1 MNEVEEILQ
10 KIIQIRDDGACE
22 TRVADYLIRL
32 LQIHDI
38 KTRVIRFSGNCSG
51 FIAEIGNNRGPVL
64 AFVGHE
70 DTTLLD
76 NSTEQA
82 TVPANDSKID
92 RKIYGQEVAGLEVSL
107 AAAVFALI
115 ELKEKKVPL
124 KGKFRVY
131 GTIGNENSTVGIRKM
146 IAAGLAS
153 DLDALVVSEPSGM
166 KIQTLAKIAPK
177 LEKLGII
184 SKNDAV
190 ELLKRNQIVEQ
201 HFLESAR
208 RGALSYDVI
217 SQGKA
222 AQSSSCVEANAIN
235 SLLAFIQEQNTYFEN
250 LSNQES
256 LILGPTT
263 PVITKI
269 SGSKQLRTMPE
280 KAKLSVFVRT
290 IPEISNEQLIKQ
302 LEQIIKG
309 INLKFSAKLSLKIN
323 FKHEPLILSPDSR
336 ISQITRKVSEQQL
349 HQKLTFIGTA
359 NGKNASQF
367 VRTNPRLDVLV
378 IGPGNASYQVNQYVN
393 SKVFRNFI
401 KIYEEVTTEYL
412 Q

>member
-1 MNEVEEILQ
+1 M
-10 KIIQIRDDGACE
+10 
-22 TRVADYLIRL
+22 
-32 LQIHDI
+32 
-38 KTRVIRFSGNCSG
+38 
-51 FIAEIGNNRGPVL
+51 
-64 AFVGHE
+64 
-70 DTTLLD
+70 D

-107 AAAVFALI
+107 AAAVLALI

-124 KGKFRVY
+124 KGRFRVY

-222 AQSSSCVEANAIN
+222 TQSSSCVEANAIN

-359 NGKNASQF
+359 NGENASQF